1 MKYTVLIEKPA
12 EKFIVK
18 LPEPEKER
26 VLRAISR
33 LPDEGDRKRLQGI
46 RNEGIYRLR
55 VGQYRVL
62 YRVEEDCL
70 VVCVIDA
77 GNRGE
82 IYNRYS

>member
-18 LPEPEKER
+18 LPKPEKER

-33 LPDEGDRKRLQGI
+33 LPDERDRKRLQGI

-55 VGQYRVL
+55 VEQYRVL

-77 GNRGE
+77 GYRGE